1 MESLRSWKQLF
12 TRFGLLWMILP
23 YFSNDYTEWNFTVR
37 VLWVGGNQTW
47 IENADALKVLFRSNF
62 HKVMR
67 YPRDFN
73 QHFIKFILMFYN
85 SMYYSL
91 EVNLSS
97 PNSYSAFIS
106 LLETI
111 KKEEMKLSFYAVNC
125 RNIVNNI
132 QEYNKICDFFRS
144 FESLSAI
151 KSSDEDPDFDE
162 IKCDSKISYL
172 QTVSKLRTIYNLFTK
187 NKDDNIRDL
196 RKKHYI
202 L

>member
-47 IENADALKVLFRSNF
+47 IENADAFKVLFRSNF

-111 KKEEMKLSFYAVNC
+111 KKEGMKLSFYAVNC

-144 FESLSAI
+144 FENLSAI

-162 IKCDSKISYL
+162 IKCDPKISYL